1 VALQA
6 VVVQAVVV
14 QAVVAQEVAAQEVA
28 VQLEA
33 VAGAVVQVVA
43 GPLQPELAEEAV
55 AG

>member
-6 VVVQAVVV
+6 VVAQEVA
-14 QAVVAQEVAAQEVA
+14 AQEVAAQEVA

-33 VAGAVVQVVA
+33 VAGAVVQVA